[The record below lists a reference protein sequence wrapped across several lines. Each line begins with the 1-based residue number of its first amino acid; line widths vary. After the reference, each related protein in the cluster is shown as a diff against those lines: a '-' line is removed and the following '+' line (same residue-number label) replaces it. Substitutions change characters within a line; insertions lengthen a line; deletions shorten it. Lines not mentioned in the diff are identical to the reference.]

1 MDLRL
6 DSRLDGDYLMVQSS
20 GMAMPTL
27 GKQLMT
33 LGGTLL
39 VIGAI
44 IYYWSPSKG
53 GLPGDIAIE
62 RPGFSFHF
70 PVVTCLVLS
79 LIFSGVLRWLNR

>member
-1 MDLRL
+1 ME
-6 DSRLDGDYLMVQSS
+6 SRLDGDPLKVHSF
-20 GMAMPTL
+20 GMAMPAL

-44 IYYWSPSKG
+44 LYYGSPSRG
-53 GLPGDIAIE
+53 GLPGDIVIE

>member
-1 MDLRL
+1 M
-6 DSRLDGDYLMVQSS
+6 DSRLDAEYLMVQSS
-20 GMAMPTL
+20 GMAMPAL

-44 IYYWSPSKG
+44 LYYGSPSKG
-53 GLPGDIAIE
+53 DLPGDIAIE

-70 PVVTCLVLS
+70 LVVTCLVFS

>member
-1 MDLRL
+1 ME
-6 DSRLDGDYLMVQSS
+6 SRLDGDPLKVHSS
-20 GMAMPTL
+20 GMAMSAL

-39 VIGAI
+39 VIGAVL
-44 IYYWSPSKG
+44 YYGSPSRG
-53 GLPGDIAIE
+53 GLPGDIVIE

>member
-1 MDLRL
+1 MDSRL

-44 IYYWSPSKG
+44 LYYWSPS
-53 GLPGDIAIE
+53 IE
-62 RPGFSFHF
+62 TRIIG
-70 PVVTCLVLS
+70 
-79 LIFSGVLRWLNR
+79 